1 MIDKRI
7 VGWQIQR
14 VLQDRLRVLL
24 PFSSDSAK
32 RRVLMISAYGDL
44 PNTQLFPFFYHRA
57 ELASRYSLELREVPL
72 ERWQSGN
79 HPYRQRVDAVCLQ
92 TGYVD
97 SPAALQAIV
106 TQIRETY
113 PGCRLAYFDWFAP
126 TDLRYAAIVNDD
138 IDLYLKKHL
147 LKERDQYGQATL
159 GDTNLTDFYSRRF
172 ALDEVTVNYPV
183 PDSFWPKVAMG
194 SNFAF
199 AAHIMPRFLGHFPA
213 TARTLD
219 VHARIATKGT
229 PWYSQM
235 RQEAYD
241 AVQALPKSIS
251 TASLGMVPGSQYR
264 KELLA
269 SRLCFSPFG
278 YGEVCW
284 RDFEA
289 MYSGSLLLKPDM
301 SHLDC
306 SPQIYVP
313 YETYVPLAWDLSD
326 FAEKVDYY
334 LAHPQQREAIAQNA
348 FAFIKAYFSQ
358 QQFLSDMHPVI
369 SKLLGE

>member
-1 MIDKRI
+1 MFDKRI
-7 VGWQIQR
+7 AGWQMHR
-14 VLQDRLRVLL
+14 ALQDRLGILS

-32 RRVLMISAYGDL
+32 RRILMISAFGDL

-57 ELASRYSLELREVPL
+57 ELASRYNVEVREVPL
-72 ERWQSGN
+72 ARWLSGR
-79 HPYRQRVDAVCLQ
+79 HPFLQRVDAVCLQ

-97 SPAALQAIV
+97 SPAELQAIV
-106 TQIRETY
+106 AQIRNTY
-113 PGCRLAYFDWFAP
+113 PDCRLAYFDWFAP
-126 TDLRYAAIVNDD
+126 TDLRYAAILNDG

-147 LKERDQYGQATL
+147 LKDCSQYGQATL
-159 GDTNLTDFYSRRF
+159 GDTNLMDFYSRRF

-183 PDSFWPKVAMG
+183 PDSFWPKLVMG

-199 AAHIMPRFLGHFPA
+199 AAHIMPHFMGNFP
-213 TARTLD
+213 TKPHTLD

-229 PWYSQM
+229 PWYGRM

-241 AVQALPKSIS
+241 AVQALPKSVT
-251 TASLGMVPGSQYR
+251 TASQGMVPGSQYR

-289 MYSGSLLLKPDM
+289 QYSGSLLLKPDM

-334 LAHPQQREAIAQNA
+334 LSHPQQRKAISRHA
-348 FAFIKAYFSQ
+348 FQSIKTYFSQ